1 MALTEH
7 RFGNMRCVSIIR
19 MLPVFIGAATALVA
33 AAPACGQFRI
43 IPRERLDSLAN
54 PAKAK
59 GAEAMRF
66 DRTRIETGP
75 IGEDDGPKSF
85 VFTWRNIGDKPLVI
99 IRVKTTCGCAVVT
112 CDRRPVKPG
121 ETDSVT
127 VTYHPK
133 GHPGSFA
140 RKIFLFTQLDENAP
154 TATLE
159 LAGEVIPSAR
169 PTYAYPHAR
178 GNLLLKQEVIRFT
191 GTAPAAE
198 SIECLNGGN
207 DTLRIGIDTRI
218 LPPPCIRAEFSPA
231 ELLPGAIGEL
241 TVRFDPAAGR
251 APERIPVFIRGV
263 GLPPGKSAVTVR
275 IDADNNESKTVNNK

>member
-1 MALTEH
+1 MLH
-7 RFGNMRCVSIIR
+7 QGFIR
-19 MLPVFIGAATALVA
+19 YVLVPLGTAAALVA
-33 AAPACGQFRI
+33 ARPARGQFHI
-43 IPRERLDSLAN
+43 VPRERLDSMAQPALAH
-54 PAKAK
+54 
-59 GAEAMRF
+59 GAQAMRF
-66 DRTRIETGP
+66 DRTRIETGA

-85 VFTWRNIGDKPLVI
+85 VFTWRNTGDKPLVI
-99 IRVKTTCGCAVVT
+99 TRVKTTCGCAVPT
-112 CDRRPVKPG
+112 CGKRPVKPG

-207 DTLRIGIDTRI
+207 DTLRVRIDTRI
-218 LPPPCIRAEFSPA
+218 LPPCVRARFAPEA
-231 ELLPGAIGEL
+231 LPPGGVGEL
-241 TVRFDPAAGR
+241 TVRFDPAAGK
-251 APERIPVFIRGV
+251 APGRIPLFLRGL
-263 GLPPGKSAVTVR
+263 GLQPGQSTVMVR
-275 IDADNNESKTVNNK
+275 IAAPYNDSKTANN

>member
-1 MALTEH
+1 MLH
-7 RFGNMRCVSIIR
+7 QGFIR
-19 MLPVFIGAATALVA
+19 YVLVPLGTAAALVA
-33 AAPACGQFRI
+33 ARPARGQFHI
-43 IPRERLDSLAN
+43 VPRERLDSMAQPALAH
-54 PAKAK
+54 
-59 GAEAMRF
+59 GAQAMRF

-99 IRVKTTCGCAVVT
+99 TRVRTTCGCAVPT
-112 CDRRPVKPG
+112 FDKRPVKPG
-121 ETDSVT
+121 EKASVT

-140 RKIFLFTQLDENAP
+140 RKIFLFTQLAGNAP
-154 TATLE
+154 SATLE

-218 LPPPCIRAEFSPA
+218 LPPCIRAEFSPA

-241 TVRFDPAAGR
+241 TVRFDPAAGK
-251 APERIPVFIRGV
+251 APQRIPLFLRGL
-263 GLPPGKSAVTVR
+263 GLPPGQSAITIR
-275 IDADNNESKTVNNK
+275 IAPQNNDSKIANN